1 MSSLQEGFR
10 PVNGENRVAVGFGS
24 SVDVFANALHL
35 LEELGIDP
43 PSEGRHYDIIS
54 SSTQLAE
61 SFAYFFEYGA
71 AAE

>member
-1 MSSLQEGFR
+1 M
-10 PVNGENRVAVGFGS
+10 AIGFGS
-24 SVDVFANALHL
+24 CVDVFADALHL
-35 LEELGIDP
+35 LEDLGIDP

-61 SFAYFFEYGA
+61 SFAYFFNYGA